1 MTTFVEKLDIE
12 LQGRDIQAVL
22 DTVIRHGFY
31 LPSSR
36 IGFVPRMSMALIN
49 AEANKLITTK
59 EYEKTIKAIR
69 LYQGDNA
76 TLARALLKSGLP
88 CGYCDCLSLYS
99 NWRNRPELK

>member
-1 MTTFVEKLDIE
+1 MNTFLKKLK
-12 LQGRDIQAVL
+12 LKLHGRDIQAVL
-22 DTVIRHGFY
+22 DTVIRYGYY

-36 IGFVPRMSMALIN
+36 IGFVPRMRIALIN
-49 AEANKLITTK
+49 AEASNVITAK
-59 EYEKTIKAIR
+59 ERDKTSKAIS
-69 LYQGDNA
+69 LYLNDNA

>member
-1 MTTFVEKLDIE
+1 MTTFVEKLDVE

-49 AEANKLITTK
+49 AEANKLITAE

-69 LYQGDNA
+69 LYLGDNA

-88 CGYCDCLSLYS
+88 CGYYDCLSVYS
-99 NWRNRPELK
+99 NWENRPELE

>member
-1 MTTFVEKLDIE
+1 MITFYKKLKLKLRE
-12 LQGRDIQAVL
+12 RDIQAVL
-22 DTVIRHGFY
+22 DIVIRHGFY

-49 AEANKLITTK
+49 AEANKLITAE

-69 LYQGDNA
+69 LYLGDNA

-88 CGYCDCLSLYS
+88 CGYYDCLSVYS
-99 NWRNRPELK
+99 NWGERPELE